1 MTTFAELGLS
11 NNTLEALK
19 KKWFETPT
27 PIQAACIPILLTWSK
42 DIVWQAQTGTWKTA
56 AFALPIIEKVDIRSK
71 QVQALILTPTRELAI
86 QVAEDIASYKG
97 DKSISIAL
105 LYGGASIGQQLWK
118 LRQGAQ
124 IVVGT
129 PGRVIDHIERW
140 ALKLEQIRHF
150 VLDEADEMLN
160 MWFQEDIERIL
171 KSCNSEK
178 QMLLFSATMPKEI
191 LKIAKIY
198 MKDFDIVKIA
208 SQQGTT
214 TNTEQIYLEVR
225 ERDKIE
231 ALSRIIDTESK
242 FYAIIFCRTKKE
254 CEELAQS
261 LKDRWYTADAI
272 HGDMNQR
279 QREQVLNNFKKQNVT
294 ILVATDVAARGIDVQ
309 DITHVINYHIPNDAE
324 SYTHRV
330 GRTGRA
336 GNKGIAITLVT
347 PMEYRRLVLI
357 KKITQTD
364 IKKQAVPSI
373 EEVKK
378 AKIKNIIQWVE
389 NALQSDVTS
398 YWPLAQQ
405 LLESHDPTTLTAA
418 LLKVGFDEYMEHN
431 QYRDIEQVSID
442 TSTTTRLFIAKW
454 RAHGYMG
461 PRELIKRLK
470 DEADIQDKDISD
482 IVVLEEFSFI
492 TCPFEVAEH
501 ILYIFRQKSSGK
513 PLVKKARER
522 DDKGNGWWRTWSRSF
537 SRPRRESWNHNKRF
551 GEKKPYHKSDWDRR
565 PKR

>member
-56 AFALPIIEKVDIRSK
+56 AFALPIIEKADIRSK

-97 DKSISIAL
+97 DKNISIAL

-140 ALKLEQIRHF
+140 ALKLEHIKYF

-171 KSCNSEK
+171 KSCNSDK

-191 LKIAKIY
+191 LKIAKAY

-231 ALSRIIDTESK
+231 ALSRIVDTESK

-254 CEELAQS
+254 CEELAQC

-294 ILVATDVAARGIDVQ
+294 ILVATDVAARGIDIQ

-405 LLESHDPTTLTAA
+405 LLESHDSTTLTAA

-442 TSTTTRLFIAKW
+442 TSTTTRLFIAQW
-454 RAHGYMG
+454 RAHGYMW

-470 DEADIQDKDISD
+470 DEADVQDKDISD

-537 SRPRRESWNHNKRF
+537 SRTRKESWNHNKRF
-551 GEKKPYHKSDWDRR
+551 GEKRAYHRPDGDRR

>member
-19 KKWFETPT
+19 KKGFENPT
-27 PIQAACIPILLTWSK
+27 PIQSACIPILLTWSK
-42 DIVWQAQTGTWKTA
+42 DIVWQAQTGTGKTA
-56 AFALPIIEKVDIRSK
+56 AFALPIIEKVDIRNK

-97 DKSISIAL
+97 DKNISIAL
-105 LYGGASIGQQLWK
+105 LYGGASIGQQLGK

-140 ALKLEQIRHF
+140 SLKLEQIKYF

-160 MWFQEDIERIL
+160 MWFQEEIERIL
-171 KSCNSEK
+171 KSCNSDK

-191 LKIAKIY
+191 LKIAKTY
-198 MKDFDIVKIA
+198 MKEFDIVKIA

-254 CEELAQS
+254 CEDLAQS

-279 QREQVLNNFKKQNVT
+279 QREQVLNNFKKQNIT
-294 ILVATDVAARGIDVQ
+294 ILVATDVAARGIDVH

-364 IKKQAVPSI
+364 IKKQAIPSI

-378 AKIKNIIQWVE
+378 AKLKNITQWVQ
-389 NALQSDVTS
+389 NALESDVTA
-398 YWPLAQQ
+398 YWSLAQE
-405 LLESHDPTTLTAA
+405 LTEKHDTTTLVAA
-418 LLKVGFDEYMEHN
+418 LLKVWFDEYMEHN

-442 TSTTTRLFIAKW
+442 TSTTSRLFIAKG

-461 PRELIKRLK
+461 PRELIKWLK

-522 DDKGNGWWRTWSRSF
+522 DDKWSGWSRNVNSQRRDF
-537 SRPRRESWNHNKRF
+537 KHPRNNRNTTERNFNSRKNAERRPRR
-551 GEKKPYHKSDWDRR
+551 
-565 PKR
+565 